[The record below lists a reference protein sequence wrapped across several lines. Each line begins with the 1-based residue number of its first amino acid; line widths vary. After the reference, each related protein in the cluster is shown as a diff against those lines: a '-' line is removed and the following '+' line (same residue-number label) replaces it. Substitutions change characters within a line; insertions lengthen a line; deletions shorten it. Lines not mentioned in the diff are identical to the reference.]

1 MDQHAYAP
9 ATSSE
14 TVAESTKPQPTGDAS
29 QQPAESGNVDK
40 IREILFGGQMREY
53 EKKFVRLEERLAK
66 EASELR
72 DDIKRSVDALETF
85 VKKEFE
91 ALTNRLQ
98 AEQLSR
104 ENSIEGVSRE
114 LLYTARGLETKLAQ
128 FDNQAVQGQRDL
140 RHQLLEQSKTL
151 GEEIRRKYEEVSTTL
166 EREVAELNNDKTDR
180 ASLSALF
187 TELALRLNRD
197 FKIPGDSEGQR

>member
-1 MDQHAYAP
+1 MDQHGYAP
-9 ATSSE
+9 ATAGE
-14 TVAESTKPQPTGDAS
+14 TVAEPS
-29 QQPAESGNVDK
+29 QQQTTGAVAAQQSESGNVDK

-66 EASELR
+66 ESAELR
-72 DDIKRSVDALETF
+72 DDTKRIVLALETF

-91 ALTNRLQ
+91 ALSNRLQ

-104 ENSIEGVSRE
+104 ENSVDGVSRE
-114 LLYTARGLETKLAQ
+114 LLYTTKALETKLAQ
-128 FDNQAVQGQRDL
+128 FENQAVQAQRDL
-140 RHQLLEQSKTL
+140 RQQLLEQSQSL
-151 GEEIRRKYEEVSTTL
+151 GEEIRRRHEEISARL
-166 EREVAELNNDKTDR
+166 EREVAEINNDKTDR

-197 FKIPGDSEGQR
+197 FKIPGD